1 MGWIALN
8 PNGFG
13 DIVLS
18 YIVKTQWT
26 QMHQC
31 QPPKLRH

>member
-8 PNGFG
+8 PNGG

-18 YIVKTQWT
+18 YIAKTQWI

-31 QPPKLRH
+31 QPPKLKH